1 MAKNMNQMEALDA
14 LNNGIITCWQ
24 SPSNIAII
32 KYWGKKGNQIPS
44 NASLSITLS
53 EAYTLTRIKASR
65 APSGKGP
72 LVIFR
77 FEGVLNE
84 AFGVR
89 IESFIKSVLPHF
101 TFPKDIIFDI
111 ESGNNFPHSAGIA
124 SSASAMSA
132 LALCLCSLESRLTG
146 TDGISDSFLQ
156 KASFISRIGS
166 GSACRSVFGGMSVW
180 GKHPAIDGSDD
191 EFAVPLP
198 FELHPLFTG
207 IRDTILIVDP
217 GQKKVSSSVGHNLMK
232 GHAYAAARFSQ
243 ATTNLTSLLIALK
256 QGDWETFSLITE
268 NEALSL
274 HAMMM
279 TSRPGYLLMHP
290 NSLKIIDKVA
300 EFRKQTGSAVC
311 YTLDAGPNVH
321 ILYPESDSEKI
332 KPLIEELKEFCHHGT
347 AIEDKMG
354 SGPEKLNCR

>member
-1 MAKNMNQMEALDA
+1 MEAEDV

-24 SPSNIAII
+24 SPSNIALV
-32 KYWGKKGNQIPS
+32 KYWGKKGSQIPA

-65 APSGKGP
+65 ASSGQGP
-72 LVIFR
+72 VVNFR
-77 FEGVLNE
+77 FEGDLNE
-84 AFGVR
+84 AFGAR
-89 IESFIKSVLPHF
+89 IESFIKSVMPYF
-101 TFPKDIIFDI
+101 TFPRDIVFDI

-132 LALCLCSLESRLTG
+132 LALCLCSIENRLA
-146 TDGISDSFLQ
+146 DKPEISDAFLQ

-180 GKHPAIDGSDD
+180 GKHASIDGSDD

-198 FELHPLFTG
+198 FELHPLFAG

-243 ATTNLTSLLIALK
+243 ATANLTALLLALK
-256 QGDWETFSLITE
+256 QGDWETFAMITE

-290 NSLKIIDKVA
+290 NSLKIIAKVT

-321 ILYPESDSEKI
+321 ILYPESDSDKI
-332 KPLIEELKEFCHHGT
+332 KPLIEELKEYCYHGT

>member
-1 MAKNMNQMEALDA
+1 MADETLK
-14 LNNGIITCWQ
+14 NGIITCWQ
-24 SPSNIAII
+24 SPSNIALI
-32 KYWGKKGNQIPS
+32 KYWGKKGNQIPE

-53 EAYTLTRIKASR
+53 EAYTLTRIKATL

-72 LVIFR
+72 EVIFR

-89 IESFIKSVLPHF
+89 IESFIRSVMPHF
-101 TFPKDIIFDI
+101 KLPKDIIFDI

-132 LALCLCSLESRLTG
+132 LALCLCSLENSVNGNEGFPET
-146 TDGISDSFLQ
+146 FLQ

-191 EFAVPLP
+191 EYAVPLP
-198 FELHPLFTG
+198 FELHPMFEG
-207 IRDTILIVDP
+207 IRDSILIVDP
-217 GQKKVSSSVGHNLMK
+217 GQKKVSSTVGHNLMK

-243 ATTNLTSLLIALK
+243 ANANLTALLLALK
-256 QGDWETFSLITE
+256 QGDWETFALITE

-321 ILYPESDSEKI
+321 ILYPDNSADKI
-332 KPLIEELKEFCHHGT
+332 KPLIEELKEYCYNET

-354 SGPEKLNCR
+354 SGPVKLNCR